1 MVTKETDRTQQL
13 NSHKKRRLPSVGE
26 LTSGWLISYQEYQ
39 DLAMSLIVP
48 RVNNHHKAGISLD
61 FTRVA
66 YCHSLLSNSFA
77 TPWTIAH
84 QIPLSVGFSRQ
95 EYCSG
100 LPFPSPRDLPDPGIK
115 PGSPSLQAD
124 ALTSEPPGKP
134 RSVVKYLQHF
144 YLSVFKAKFRFS
156 PYSKADSSLESPIFI
171 PPAQC
176 FSEV

>member
-1 MVTKETDRTQQL
+1 
-13 NSHKKRRLPSVGE
+13 
-26 LTSGWLISYQEYQ
+26 
-39 DLAMSLIVP
+39 MSLIVP

-66 YCHSLLSNSFA
+66 HCHSLLSNSFA

-115 PGSPSLQAD
+115 PGSPALQAD
-124 ALTSEPPGKP
+124 SLLLSHEGSQSSFQTQMSVRAALQDTGTTENTSQMEFPPVCPMRYQSQKCSATKRYGGRGQGWLTPTPK
-134 RSVVKYLQHF
+134 RSWCLNNTDLH
-144 YLSVFKAKFRFS
+144 
-156 PYSKADSSLESPIFI
+156 
-171 PPAQC
+171 
-176 FSEV
+176 